1 MATLDETIT
10 TLATSTLD
18 KQQSLDDAL
27 TALQTWI
34 DQNVGRM
41 SDEDREAFSDTLNA
55 EKDPAM
61 REGRPHGDDR
71 SLILS
76 VLRLHAM
83 RLLYRFDE
91 RREGR
96 PASDD
101 TTPYGRARNR
111 LTVALREAEMA
122 INEARVDTA
131 IANAHQIL
139 MDRGANLRWLQ
150 DALTRLQTIGQK
162 DLIKLAD
169 SIPEPELPPLSFL
182 QRVGF
187 RVLGIRQEEIARR
200 NLRSLRHIAEL
211 QTSQLVEMAKLLA
224 DSFSAIGDD
233 LGAQQAL
240 ALLSKFGTES

>member
-10 TLATSTLD
+10 TLATTTLG
-18 KQQSLDDAL
+18 KRQSLDDAL
-27 TALQTWI
+27 HALQVWI
-34 DQNVGRM
+34 DQNAGRM
-41 SDEDREAFSDTLNA
+41 TEEDRETFSDKLNA

-61 REGRPHGDDR
+61 RDGRPHGDDE

-101 TTPYGRARNR
+101 TTPYGRARYR
-111 LTVALREAEMA
+111 LAVALREAEIA

-139 MDRGANLRWLQ
+139 ADRSANLRWLQ
-150 DALTRLQTIGQK
+150 DALTRLQTIGQNN
-162 DLIKLAD
+162 LVKLAE
-169 SIPEPELPPLSFL
+169 SIPTPELPPLSFL

-187 RVLGIRQEEIARR
+187 RVLGIRQEEIAAR

-224 DSFSAIGDD
+224 DSFNAIGDQVS
-233 LGAQQAL
+233 AQQAL
-240 ALLSKFGTES
+240 ALMSKFGTE